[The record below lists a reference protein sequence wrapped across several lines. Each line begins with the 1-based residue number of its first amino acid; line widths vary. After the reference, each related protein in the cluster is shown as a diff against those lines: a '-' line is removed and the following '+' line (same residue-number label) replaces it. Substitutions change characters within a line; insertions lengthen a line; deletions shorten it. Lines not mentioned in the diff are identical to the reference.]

1 MQTITRKLKTED
13 KTGKTSAA
21 YIKGKSLIYP
31 ISKGL
36 LKIENILI
44 SKWVQL

>member
-1 MQTITRKLKTED
+1 MQTITRKLKIED
-13 KTGKTSAA
+13 KTGKTFAA
-21 YIKGKSLIYP
+21 YIKGKSLISP

-44 SKWVQL
+44 LKWVKL